1 MDASTENAHV
11 SVESEAQPNSAAQP
25 GWFAK
30 AAVAARSKENQ
41 RVVKHVGIGAAL
53 GTAGVL
59 LYQHFAG

>member
-1 MDASTENAHV
+1 MAASIKGARA
-11 SVESEAQPNSAAQP
+11 SVKSKAQPKSAAQP
-25 GWFAK
+25 GWFSK
-30 AAVAARSKENQ
+30 AAVAAQSKKNQ

>member
-1 MDASTENAHV
+1 MAASIKTAYVVYPAPQN
-11 SVESEAQPNSAAQP
+11 EAQAQP

-30 AAVAARSKENQ
+30 AAAAAKDKENL
-41 RVVKHVGIGAAL
+41 RTARNVGIGAAL